1 MTMKIGVIGA
11 GRLGICF
18 ALLCEKAGYEVLVS
32 DIRSDY
38 VADLNNKKIKTNEPE
53 VEYLLGQSK
62 NLKATN
68 DNREVIRECGLIYT
82 LVPTP
87 SCEDGAYDVTAVD
100 RVVDDIVEEMKIA
113 NEIKNFV
120 VGCTVNPGDCDKF
133 AEKLPDSVNIFY
145 NPEFIAQGSIV
156 NDLQNA
162 DMVLLGHSNNRDLD
176 SVIKDIQILYKKI
189 QTTRA
194 IVCSMSLKAAEITK
208 IAVNCFLTTKIS
220 YANMLGDV
228 LHRAGCGS
236 EVTTVL
242 GAIGTDERIGRKY
255 LNWGVGYGGPCL
267 PRDNRAFGSFLEKLG
282 GFHPRNNLG
291 YVTDGIN
298 GDHGRFLVDYWEE
311 MNTSNTPFYFDYI
324 SYKKGTDILTESQQF
339 RLCTD
344 LLEKGHRVYI
354 HDDKQVTNQVYDQ
367 MVYQYGDR
375 VRFVDNKDNITEP
388 IFVVNL

>member
-38 VADLNNKKIKTNEPE
+38 VADLNRKKIKTNEPE

-87 SCEDGAYDVTAVD
+87 SCEDGSYDVTAVD

-133 AEKLPDSVNIFY
+133 AEKLPESVNIFY
-145 NPEFIAQGSIV
+145 NPEFIAQGSII

-162 DMVLLGHSNNRDLD
+162 DMVLLGHPNKKDLD
-176 SVIKDIQILYKKI
+176 AVIKDIQSLYKKI
-189 QTTRA
+189 QVSRA

-220 YANMLGDV
+220 YANMLGDA

-242 GAIGTDERIGRKY
+242 GAIGNDERIGRKY
-255 LNWGVGYGGPCL
+255 LTWGVGYGGPCL
-267 PRDNRAFGSFLEKLG
+267 PRDNRAFGTYLQSLEMR
-282 GFHPRNNLG
+282 HNLG
-291 YVTDGIN
+291 MVSDQIN
-298 GDHGRFLVDYWEE
+298 HQHGEYLVEYWEE
-311 MNTSNTPFYFDYI
+311 LNTNNVPFYFDHV
-324 SYKKGTDILTESQQF
+324 SYKKGTDIITESQQL

-344 LLEKGHRVYI
+344 LLNKGHRVYI
-354 HDDKQVTNQVYDQ
+354 HDDKKVTDQIYDP
-367 MVYQYGDR
+367 MVYEYGDR

>member
-1 MTMKIGVIGA
+1 MKIGVIGA

-38 VADLNNKKIKTNEPE
+38 VADLNKKKIKTNEPE

-62 NLKATN
+62 NLRATN
-68 DNREVIRECGLIYT
+68 DNREVIRECDLIYT

-113 NEIKNFV
+113 NDIKNFV

-145 NPEFIAQGSIV
+145 NPEFIAQGSII

-162 DMVLLGHSNNRDLD
+162 DMVLLGHSNGKDLD
-176 SVIKDIQILYKKI
+176 YVIKDIQSLYKKI
-189 QTTRA
+189 QVTRA

-236 EVTTVL
+236 EVATVL

-255 LNWGVGYGGPCL
+255 LNWGVGYGGHCL
-267 PRDNRAFGSFLEKLG
+267 PRDNRAFAHFVERLG
-282 GFHPRNNLG
+282 VLDAANIGKA
-291 YVTDGIN
+291 TDRIN
-298 GDHGRFLVDYWEE
+298 FEHGAYLIEYWKE
-311 MNTSNTPFYFDYI
+311 MNTNNLPFYFDHV
-324 SYKKGTDILTESQQF
+324 SYKKGTDIITESQQL
-339 RLCTD
+339 RLCAA
-344 LLEKGHRVYI
+344 LLDRGNRVYI
-354 HDDKQVTNQVYDQ
+354 HDSKNVTNQIYDQ
-367 MVYQYGDR
+367 MVYEYGDR

-388 IFVVNL
+388 IFIVNL